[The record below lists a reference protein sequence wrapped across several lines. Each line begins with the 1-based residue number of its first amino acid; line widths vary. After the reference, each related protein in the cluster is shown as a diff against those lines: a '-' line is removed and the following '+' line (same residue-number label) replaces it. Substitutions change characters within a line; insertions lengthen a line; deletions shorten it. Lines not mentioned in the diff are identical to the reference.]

1 MMNYKIVLAY
11 ILSIGSL
18 FAQELLTP
26 EKAMALTLENN
37 FGILVAKVSE
47 SQAENNASI
56 LNSNFLPTVSATSG
70 ANIARD
76 NQEAVFQDGN
86 SRSIDGAETKRY
98 NASVNL
104 SVTLFDGLGRRYNY
118 QRLKEAYELSSLQVK
133 QTIEQTLLQLYASY
147 YEVARLDESVRIL
160 SETFS
165 NSKARL
171 NRAQKRF
178 SFGSATGLEV
188 LNARVDMNADS
199 ISLIQQRQLL
209 RNAKR
214 NLNAVLARDLE
225 IEFEVSPFIEFLDRS
240 KLEGLKQEY
249 ISKNTRL
256 QLARTDQEISELG
269 LKAQRSALLPSLTAN
284 GAYGYTEGQFPATG
298 FLASNNTVGLSA
310 GVNLNWNLFRAG
322 AQQVGIRNAK
332 LALQA
337 SELREQQ
344 IQLEVLRDL
353 RNADGNYSNA
363 LEVFRLQQENIQTAE
378 ENYKRAQAQFELA
391 QITSIELRQAQINL
405 LSAELLGVQAKFAA
419 KLAEL
424 EYLNH
429 CGYLLD
435 VAF

>member
-1 MMNYKIVLAY
+1 MMNYKIVLVY
-11 ILSIGSL
+11 FLSAGSL
-18 FAQELLTP
+18 LAQELLTP
-26 EKAMALTLENN
+26 EKALSLTLENN

-104 SVTLFDGLGRRYNY
+104 SVTLFDGLGRKYNY

-160 SETFS
+160 SETFA
-165 NSKARL
+165 NSKTRL
-171 NRAQKRF
+171 DRAQKRF
-178 SFGSATGLEV
+178 AFGSATGLEV
-188 LNARVDMNADS
+188 LTARVDMNADS

-214 NLNAVLARDLE
+214 NLNAVLARELE
-225 IEFEVSPFIEFLDRS
+225 IEFEVSPFVEFLNRAE
-240 KLEGLKQEY
+240 LEGFKQEY
-249 ISKNTRL
+249 LTKNTRL
-256 QLARTDQEISELG
+256 QLARTDQEMSELG
-269 LKAQRSALLPSLTAN
+269 LKAQRSTLLPSLTAN

-310 GVNLNWNLFRAG
+310 GINLNWNLFRAG

-344 IQLEVLRDL
+344 IEQEVLRDL
-353 RNADGNYSNA
+353 RNAEGNYSNA
-363 LEVFRLQQENIQTAE
+363 LEVFRLQQENIKTAQ
-378 ENYKRAQAQFELA
+378 ENYERARAQFELA

-405 LSAELLGVQAKFAA
+405 LSAELLGVQAKFSA

-435 VAF
+435 IEF

>member
-1 MMNYKIVLAY
+1 MNYKIVLVY
-11 ILSIGSL
+11 LLSAGSL
-18 FAQELLTP
+18 LAQELLTP
-26 EKAMALTLENN
+26 EKALSLTLENN

-104 SVTLFDGLGRRYNY
+104 SVTLFDGLGRKYNY

-160 SETFS
+160 SETFA
-165 NSKARL
+165 NSKTRL
-171 NRAQKRF
+171 DRAQKRF
-178 SFGSATGLEV
+178 AFGSATGLEV
-188 LNARVDMNADS
+188 LTARVDMNADS

-214 NLNAVLARDLE
+214 NLNAVLARELE
-225 IEFEVSPFIEFLDRS
+225 IEFEVSPFVEFLDRVE
-240 KLEGLKQEY
+240 LEGFKQEY
-249 ISKNTRL
+249 LKKNTRL
-256 QLARTDQEISELG
+256 QLARTDQEMSELG
-269 LKAQRSALLPSLTAN
+269 LKAQRSTLLPSLTAN

-310 GVNLNWNLFRAG
+310 GINLNWNLFRAG

-344 IQLEVLRDL
+344 IEQEVLRDL
-353 RNADGNYSNA
+353 RNAEGNYSNA
-363 LEVFRLQQENIQTAE
+363 LEVFRLQQENIKTAQ
-378 ENYKRAQAQFELA
+378 ENYKRARAQFELA

-405 LSAELLGVQAKFAA
+405 LSAELLGVQAKFSA

-435 VAF
+435 VEF

>member
-1 MMNYKIVLAY
+1 MNYKIVLVY
-11 ILSIGSL
+11 FLSAGSL
-18 FAQELLTP
+18 LAQELLTP
-26 EKAMALTLENN
+26 EKALSLTLENN

-56 LNSNFLPTVSATSG
+56 LNSSFLPTVSATSG

-104 SVTLFDGLGRRYNY
+104 SVTLFDGLGRKYNY

-160 SETFS
+160 SETFA
-165 NSKARL
+165 NSKTRL
-171 NRAQKRF
+171 DRAQKRF
-178 SFGSATGLEV
+178 AFGSATGLEV
-188 LNARVDMNADS
+188 LTARVDMNADS

-214 NLNAVLARDLE
+214 NLNAVLARELE
-225 IEFEVSPFIEFLDRS
+225 IEFEVSPFVEFLDRAE
-240 KLEGLKQEY
+240 LEGLKQEY
-249 ISKNTRL
+249 LTKNTRL
-256 QLARTDQEISELG
+256 QLARTDQEMSELG
-269 LKAQRSALLPSLTAN
+269 LKAQRSTLLPSLTAN

-310 GVNLNWNLFRAG
+310 GINLNWNLFRAG

-337 SELREQQ
+337 SALREQQ
-344 IQLEVLRDL
+344 IEQEVLRDL
-353 RNADGNYSNA
+353 RNAEGNYSNA
-363 LEVFRLQQENIQTAE
+363 LEVFRLQQENIKTAQ
-378 ENYKRAQAQFELA
+378 ENYKRARAQFELA

-405 LSAELLGVQAKFAA
+405 LSAELLGVQAKFSA

-435 VAF
+435 IEF

>member
-1 MMNYKIVLAY
+1 MNYKIVLVY
-11 ILSIGSL
+11 LLSAGSL
-18 FAQELLTP
+18 LAQELLTP
-26 EKAMALTLENN
+26 EKALSLTLENN

-104 SVTLFDGLGRRYNY
+104 SVTLFDGLGRKYNY

-133 QTIEQTLLQLYASY
+133 QTIEQTLLRLYASY

-160 SETFS
+160 SETFA
-165 NSKARL
+165 NSKTRL
-171 NRAQKRF
+171 DRAQKRF
-178 SFGSATGLEV
+178 AFGSATGLEV
-188 LNARVDMNADS
+188 LTARVDMNADS

-209 RNAKR
+209 QNAKR
-214 NLNAVLARDLE
+214 NLNAVLARELE
-225 IEFEVSPFIEFLDRS
+225 IEFEVSPFVEFLDRAE
-240 KLEGLKQEY
+240 LEGLKQEY
-249 ISKNTRL
+249 LTKNTRL
-256 QLARTDQEISELG
+256 QLVRTDQEMSELG
-269 LKAQRSALLPSLTAN
+269 LKAQRSTLLPSLTAN

-310 GVNLNWNLFRAG
+310 GINLNWNLFRAG

-337 SELREQQ
+337 SELREKQ
-344 IQLEVLRDL
+344 IEQEVLRDL
-353 RNADGNYSNA
+353 RNAEGNYSNA
-363 LEVFRLQQENIQTAE
+363 LEVFRLQQENIKTAQ
-378 ENYKRAQAQFELA
+378 ENYKRARAQFELA

-405 LSAELLGVQAKFAA
+405 LSAELLGVQAKFSA

-435 VAF
+435 IEF

>member
-1 MMNYKIVLAY
+1 MNYKIVLVY
-11 ILSIGSL
+11 FLSAGSL
-18 FAQELLTP
+18 LAQELLTP
-26 EKAMALTLENN
+26 EKALSLTLENN

-104 SVTLFDGLGRRYNY
+104 SVTLFDGLGRKYNY

-160 SETFS
+160 SETFA
-165 NSKARL
+165 NSKTRL
-171 NRAQKRF
+171 DRAQKRF
-178 SFGSATGLEV
+178 AFGSATGLEV
-188 LNARVDMNADS
+188 LTARVDMNADS

-214 NLNAVLARDLE
+214 NLNAVLARELE
-225 IEFEVSPFIEFLDRS
+225 IEFEVSPFVEFLDRAE
-240 KLEGLKQEY
+240 LEGLKQEY
-249 ISKNTRL
+249 LTKNTRL
-256 QLARTDQEISELG
+256 QLVRTDQEMSELG
-269 LKAQRSALLPSLTAN
+269 LKAQRSTLLPSLTAN

-310 GVNLNWNLFRAG
+310 GINLNWNLFRAG

-344 IQLEVLRDL
+344 IEQEVLRDL
-353 RNADGNYSNA
+353 RNAEGNYSNA
-363 LEVFRLQQENIQTAE
+363 LEVFRLQQENIKTAQ
-378 ENYKRAQAQFELA
+378 ENYKRARAQFELA

-405 LSAELLGVQAKFAA
+405 LNAELLGVQAKFSA

-435 VAF
+435 IEF